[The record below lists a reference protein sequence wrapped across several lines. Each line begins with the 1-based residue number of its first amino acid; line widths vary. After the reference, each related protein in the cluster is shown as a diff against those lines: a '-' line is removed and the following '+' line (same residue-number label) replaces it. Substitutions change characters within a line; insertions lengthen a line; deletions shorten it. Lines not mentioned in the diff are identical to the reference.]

1 MRNFRIATS
10 CLILYLCSCTSFEE
24 INIKQK
30 VDPKY
35 AAFSIL
41 YPGDSVFV
49 TVKSLSR
56 IGEIID
62 STTSNNAL
70 IKTVKIY
77 NLTTQTATVLSRS
90 VNNPQLFNLAQ
101 VNFPIIAG
109 NAYRLE
115 VEIQN
120 ALTLTA
126 ETIVP
131 EVLFD
136 TITLSNTNPYYD
148 VAFQNYLFVLNG
160 NWQVPNSSFENK
172 VLVKNYEPKG
182 KVTSSLLSGANV
194 VRSGNFYSFKYDGYF
209 NYEYIDPLNSG
220 FTDAKLGVSILS
232 LDQNFKV
239 FSEAYDIFQN
249 IDDFILKGFGL
260 APLGGF
266 KGVVPK
272 YSNIKNGYGIFGSC
286 TISPEKKI
294 VVKYPR

>member
-1 MRNFRIATS
+1 MF
-10 CLILYLCSCTSFEE
+10 YLCSCTSFEE
-24 INIKQK
+24 IDIKQK
-30 VDPKY
+30 VELKY

-49 TVKSLSR
+49 TVKSLSP
-56 IGEIID
+56 IGKIID
-62 STTSNNAL
+62 STTNNDAL

-77 NLTTQTATVLSRS
+77 NVTTQTASILSRS
-90 VNNPQLFNLAQ
+90 INKPQLFYLAQ

-131 EVLFD
+131 EVLYD
-136 TITLSNTNPYYD
+136 SITLSNTKPYYD

-160 NWQVPNSSFENK
+160 NFQVPNSSLESK
-172 VLVKNYEPKG
+172 VLIKNYEPKG

-194 VRSGNFYSFKYDGYF
+194 VKSGNLYSFKYDGYF
-209 NYEYIDPLNSG
+209 RYEYIDPFNSG
-220 FTDAKLGVSILS
+220 FTDARLGISILS
-232 LDQNFKV
+232 LDQNFKA

-260 APLGGF
+260 APLSGY
-266 KGVVPK
+266 KGIVPK

-294 VVKYPR
+294 IVKYPK